1 MSLINRILQAVVC
14 LSFLLLVFAMSLV
27 GTFSSN
33 QRLTQVL
40 AGSGFYNT
48 AAKSLSSLLISQLSG
63 NEAIVGLAK
72 NGIGQAVT
80 PEVVKSTLQPS
91 QISILEWLNSPNGP
105 IALQLD
111 LVQLRSKALS
121 GIDDPRAKF
130 EITKISPDS
139 ISLIS
144 PDSEDKTIL
153 DRLQYAKLI
162 YTTASQAI
170 PFLWVTIS
178 ISILSLVIVNIRKG
192 SRKITSPA
200 YSLAFG
206 SIVGLVMAF
215 SANLLSANNLLISSD
230 PSRLMDPLALG
241 RVIVFLL
248 SQTLPVFIAVGLA
261 SVLAI
266 IIAKVVFRASDRAL

>member
-40 AGSGFYNT
+40 VGSGFYNT

-91 QISILEWLNSPNGP
+91 QISIT
-105 IALQLD
+105 LQLD
-111 LVQLRSKALS
+111 LAQLRSKALS

-130 EITKISPDS
+130 EITKIIPDS

-206 SIVGLVMAF
+206 SIIGLVMAF